1 MKGYMSP
8 DIEGGDIFLLR
19 RIKEL
24 DFFDSR
30 HVGFFFTVKVDCL
43 QGCLAKAA
51 ISSCLILNRV
61 VKLFWAVQTAPVKT
75 YQQSSD
81 WFIICMKSKM
91 VVPTQPVVEVVAR
104 VCRESPEKE
113 SLAGGEHKQ
122 DGKMVDYVLSG
133 RGIML
138 MLFDCKKYVLF
149 GTLAS
154 VIS

>member
-1 MKGYMSP
+1 MKGHMSP
-8 DIEGGDIFLLR
+8 NTEGGDIFLLR
-19 RIKEL
+19 RIKGL

-30 HVGFFFTVKVDCL
+30 QVTFFFFVKVDCL

-104 VCRESPEKE
+104 VCREGPEKE
-113 SLAGGEHKQ
+113 SLAGCEHK
-122 DGKMVDYVLSG
+122 
-133 RGIML
+133 
-138 MLFDCKKYVLF
+138 
-149 GTLAS
+149 
-154 VIS
+154 